1 MKNFRAKGGPFHER
15 PFYELREIEGICE
28 DALSQVALL
37 PSDPSPIRIERF
49 VEKYFRVTPTY
60 EDLDE
65 GVLGFTEF
73 GLKGVQAI
81 VVARALDE
89 DGTRP
94 AERRIRTTLAHES
107 GHGLLHAHLFALGHQ
122 SKPLFGDFTKPNSPK
137 VLCRD
142 IPNASAAHLSGYDN
156 RWWEYQANRAI
167 GAFLLPRTLV
177 KKAVDPLLS
186 NSGLLGAKI
195 LDSSHLDPAA
205 KLLADTFDVNPVV
218 ARIRL
223 QEMYPQSDRQL
234 HL

>member
-1 MKNFRAKGGPFHER
+1 MKNFRAKSGPFRER
-15 PFYELREIEGICE
+15 PYYELREIERICE
-28 DALSQVALL
+28 EALSQVGLL
-37 PSDPSPIRIERF
+37 PSDPSPVRIDRF
-49 VEKYFRVTPTY
+49 VEKHFRVTPAY

-65 GVLGFTEF
+65 GVLGFTQF

-107 GHGLLHAHLFALGHQ
+107 GHGLLHAHLFVLGQ
-122 SKPLFGDFTKPNSPK
+122 ESKPLFGDFTKPNSPK

-142 IPNASAAHLSGYDN
+142 IPNASAAQLSGYDK

-167 GAFLLPRTLV
+167 GALLLPRTLV
-177 KKAVDPLLS
+177 EKAVDPLLS
-186 NSGLLGAKI
+186 SSGLLGSKT
-195 LDSSHLDPAA
+195 LDSSHLDPAT
-205 KLLADTFDVNPVV
+205 KLIADTFDVNPIV

-223 QEMYPQSDRQL
+223 QEMYPQGSRQL

>member
-1 MKNFRAKGGPFHER
+1 MKNFRAQSGPFRER
-15 PFYELREIEGICE
+15 PFYELREIERICE
-28 DALSQVALL
+28 DALRRVSLL

-49 VEKYFRVTPTY
+49 VEKYFRVTPAY
-60 EDLDE
+60 EDLDD
-65 GVLGFTEF
+65 GVLGFTQF
-73 GLKGVQAI
+73 GPTGVQAI

-89 DGTRP
+89 DGTKP
-94 AERRIRTTLAHES
+94 AERRIRTTLAHEA
-107 GHGLLHAHLFALGHQ
+107 GHGLLHAHLFTLAQQ
-122 SKPLFGDFTKPNSPK
+122 SKSLFGDFTKPNSPK

-142 IPNASAAHLSGYDN
+142 IPNASAAHLSGYDK

-177 KKAVDPLLS
+177 EKAVDPLLS
-186 NSGLLGAKI
+186 SSGLLGSKT
-195 LDSSHLDPAA
+195 LDASHFDPGA

-223 QEMYPQSDRQL
+223 QEMYPHGGRQL